1 MLAASIS
8 AAAWSLQDQFIGKR
22 TPRIAGEAH
31 MNWPH
36 LLFGIRGRIN
46 RAKWWIASFILIIIG
61 FVVSKAIDWFDFAAV
76 AAALNRF
83 AAISL
88 AVVLALV
95 SLLIVYCLLAVTV
108 KRLHDRNKR
117 GWWILMFPLA
127 PVILASIASA
137 FGEDLEPAL
146 DYAVWAVVLIIAIW
160 ALIEFGCMAGMAG
173 LNRYGPD
180 PLAKIRGDPRQG
192 GGSSASS
199 S

>member
-1 MLAASIS
+1 MLAASIG

-22 TPRIAGEAH
+22 TLRIAGETH

-36 LLFGIRGRIN
+36 LLFSIRGRIN
-46 RAKWWIASFILIIIG
+46 RSKWWIASFILILIG
-61 FVVSKAIDWFDFAAV
+61 FVVSKVMDWFDVAAV

-88 AVVLALV
+88 AVVLVSVLV
-95 SLLIVYCLLAVTV
+95 VYCLLAVTV

-127 PVILASIASA
+127 PVILVSIVSA
-137 FGEDLEPAL
+137 FGKDLEPAL
-146 DYAVWAVVLIIAIW
+146 DYAAWVVVLIIAIW
-160 ALIEFGCMAGMAG
+160 VLIEFGCMAGTAG
-173 LNRYGPD
+173 LNRYGAD
-180 PLAKIRGDPRQG
+180 PLAKIRVDPRQG
-192 GGSSASS
+192 GSRESS